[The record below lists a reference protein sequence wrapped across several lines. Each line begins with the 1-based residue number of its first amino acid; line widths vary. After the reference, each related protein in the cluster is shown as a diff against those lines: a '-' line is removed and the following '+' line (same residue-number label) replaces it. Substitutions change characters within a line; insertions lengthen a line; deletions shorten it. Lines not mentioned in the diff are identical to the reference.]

1 MTKKI
6 IRDLGDGLILRH
18 ATPEDTQAVVQF
30 NREIHGE
37 DEWDT
42 RGLDDW
48 TRDLISGESP
58 YMKAS
63 DFSIVEDTHTGEIV
77 SSCCLISQTW
87 SYEGIP
93 FKVGRPEL
101 VGTKKDYRRR
111 GLVRA
116 QFDVLHEWGVKRGE
130 LAQVITGIPFYY
142 RQFGYAMALNL
153 SGGHFGY
160 EMHVPELKE
169 GEEEPYTLRSA
180 KKKDIPFLMALYDKG
195 CERSMIS
202 AEWDDALWDYE
213 LKGKR
218 EYNINRRE
226 MFIIEDTAGE
236 PVGFIG
242 IPPIKWGHNMAL
254 TLYEITDQVA
264 WTDVTPSVIR
274 FLWQKGLEKAQEQD
288 KTQKIFGF
296 WLGETHP
303 AYVAASDQLLR
314 ESKPYAYYMR
324 VPDLAAFLNKVRP
337 VLEKRL
343 AHSPFVNYSGELKLS
358 FYKNGLLFQFEK
370 GKITEIRNL
379 GFEELEKTQ
388 AEFPSLTFLHLVF
401 GHRTM
406 GELQEIYIDCRA
418 NKNLTVHLIDTL
430 FPKRASE
437 VWPIS

>member
-63 DFSIVEDTHTGEIV
+63 DFSIVEDTRTGEIV

-116 QFDVLHEWGVKRGE
+116 QFDVLHEWGAKRGE

-153 SGGHFGY
+153 SGGI
-160 EMHVPELKE
+160 L
-169 GEEEPYTLRSA
+169 
-180 KKKDIPFLMALYDKG
+180 
-195 CERSMIS
+195 
-202 AEWDDALWDYE
+202 
-213 LKGKR
+213 
-218 EYNINRRE
+218 
-226 MFIIEDTAGE
+226 DT
-236 PVGFIG
+236 
-242 IPPIKWGHNMAL
+242 KCM
-254 TLYEITDQVA
+254 
-264 WTDVTPSVIR
+264 
-274 FLWQKGLEKAQEQD
+274 
-288 KTQKIFGF
+288 
-296 WLGETHP
+296 
-303 AYVAASDQLLR
+303 
-314 ESKPYAYYMR
+314 
-324 VPDLAAFLNKVRP
+324 
-337 VLEKRL
+337 
-343 AHSPFVNYSGELKLS
+343 
-358 FYKNGLLFQFEK
+358 
-370 GKITEIRNL
+370 
-379 GFEELEKTQ
+379 
-388 AEFPSLTFLHLVF
+388 FPSLRKAKKNPTPFAPPRR
-401 GHRTM
+401 RTS
-406 GELQEIYIDCRA
+406 
-418 NKNLTVHLIDTL
+418 
-430 FPKRASE
+430 PS
-437 VWPIS
+437 

>member
-1 MTKKI
+1 MSKKI

-18 ATPEDTQAVVQF
+18 ATLKDTQAVVQF

-37 DEWDT
+37 NEWDT

-48 TRDLISGESP
+48 TRDLLSGESP
-58 YMKAS
+58 YMKAG
-63 DFSIVEDTHTGEIV
+63 DFTIVEDTHTGEIV
-77 SSCCLISQTW
+77 SSSCLISQTW

-116 QFDVLHEWGVKRGE
+116 QFEVMHEWGIERGE
-130 LAQVITGIPFYY
+130 LAQAITGIPYYY

-153 SGGHFGY
+153 SGGRFGY
-160 EMHVPELKE
+160 EIHLPELKE
-169 GEEEPYTLRSA
+169 GETEPYTLRPA
-180 KKKDIPFLMALYDKG
+180 KKKDIPFLMALYDKS
-195 CERSMIS
+195 CERSLIS
-202 AEWDDALWDYE
+202 AVWDEPLWDYE

-218 EYNINRRE
+218 QYNINLRE
-226 MFIIEDTAGE
+226 IYIIEDNAGE

-242 IPPIKWGHNMAL
+242 LPPIKWGHNMAL
-254 TLYEITDQVA
+254 NLYEINDRVA

-296 WLGETHP
+296 WLGEAHP
-303 AYVAASDQLLR
+303 AYIAAADQLPR
-314 ESKPYAYYMR
+314 ESKPYAYFMR
-324 VPDLAAFLNKVRP
+324 VPDLAAFLNNVRP
-337 VLEKRL
+337 VLEARL
-343 AHSPFVNYSGELKLS
+343 AQSAFVNYSGELKIG
-358 FYKNGLLFQFEK
+358 FYKDGLLIKFER

-379 GFEELEKTQ
+379 GFDELEKPD
-388 AEFPSLTFLHLVF
+388 AEFPPLTILHLVF
-401 GHRTM
+401 GHRTVR
-406 GELQEIYIDCRA
+406 ELQEVYIDCRA
-418 NKNLTVHLIDTL
+418 YREQTANLIDAL
-430 FPKRASE
+430 FPKKPSE